1 MTKLEEAFISRN
13 KKINKIEKIKK
24 ESMPLKFFNS
34 LKELSKLPYDEAFT
48 DAQRKHFLKCFGIYD
63 KGSSDTFAIR
73 IRIPAGQLSV
83 KQALHMAKTSKT
95 YGNDYIDLTTRAQ
108 MEFRYLKLSELPT
121 VLEELESV
129 GITTFQTAGDN
140 LRGVTTSPFDGLSK
154 SEKISCRG
162 LVDEIQDVFLKN
174 EDFIGTLPRKF
185 NTSILGDVVND
196 CNIFGHDCAFALAKK
211 DDEYGFN
218 LYVGGK
224 VGVQAR
230 PLNIFVKEDQVKKV
244 FESLLHLFK
253 AYGFRD
259 NRNKNRLNFLLDAVS
274 LEEFKKALIEESNL
288 PLKDSGE
295 LLVKEEQKF
304 DDISVVKLKENKS
317 AVHFSIPS
325 GVFNGSDL
333 KEAGEIAQ
341 ELNGE
346 IRLTYEQSF
355 FIICNDEDIAK
366 VKESKLY
373 KKYSS
378 YHNIYFNNQIACAG
392 TYECSFGVIPNKP
405 DAIDMANY
413 LNKEIPLE
421 NGKIRMYWSACPK
434 GCGIHGVADI
444 GFEGAIAKDKEG
456 NRCNGVK
463 IFLGGKAT
471 KSIKEARQIT
481 KAITLNEAKI
491 FVKKLITIYKNE
503 RLEDESFEDF
513 ETRVLSKLDNEEL
526 EKVLA

>member
-1 MTKLEEAFISRN
+1 MTKLEEAYELRN
-13 KKINKIEKIKK
+13 KKINKIEKLK
-24 ESMPLKFFNS
+24 EESIPLDFFNS
-34 LKELSKLPYDEAFT
+34 LKELSKLPYEEAFT
-48 DAQRKHFLKCFGIYD
+48 DAQKKHFLKCFGIYD

-83 KQALHMAKTSKT
+83 KQALHMAKTCKT

-108 MEFRYLKLSELPT
+108 MEFRYLKLPELPT

-154 SEKISCRG
+154 SEKISCRN
-162 LVDEIQDVFLKN
+162 LVDEIQSVFLKN

-185 NTSILGDVVND
+185 NTSILGDVIND

-211 DDEYGFN
+211 DEEYGFN
-218 LYVGGK
+218 IYVGGK

-230 PLNIFVKEDQVKKV
+230 PLDIFVKENQVKKV
-244 FESLLHLFK
+244 FECLLNLFK
-253 AYGFRD
+253 IYGFRD

-274 LEEFKKALIEESNL
+274 LEEFKKALIEESQL
-288 PLKDSGE
+288 ELKDAGE
-295 LLVKEEQKF
+295 LLVKEELEF
-304 DDISVVKLKENKS
+304 DDISVIKLKDNKS
-317 AVHFSIPS
+317 AVHFCIPS

-341 ELNGE
+341 ELDGE

-355 FIICNDEDIAK
+355 YIICNDNDLQK
-366 VKESKLY
+366 VKDSKLY
-373 KKYSS
+373 KKYAS

-392 TYECSFGVIPNKP
+392 TNECSFGVIANKP

-413 LNKEIPLE
+413 LNKEVPLE
-421 NGKIRMYWSACPK
+421 NGKVRMYWSACPK

-444 GFEGAIAKDKEG
+444 GFEGAIAKDEEG
-456 NRCNGVK
+456 NRCDGVK

-481 KAITLNEAKI
+481 KAVTLDEAKVI
-491 FVKKLITIYKNE
+491 VKNLISFYKNKKLTN
-503 RLEDESFEDF
+503 ESFEDF
-513 ETRVLSKLDNEEL
+513 ETRTLSHLGTDEL
-526 EKVLA
+526 NKIIN